1 MKTVT
6 LSREDIDEILQHT
19 HWIAAKN
26 GSQQRFL
33 ADKYPG
39 WSMSHLIQ
47 QLITSKA
54 VVKSRSTPDRSAHFS
69 GYQVR
74 ARLDT
79 ATVSLT
85 QRSSKT
91 LWLFHD
97 ID

>member
-1 MKTVT
+1 MKEQGQNMKTST
-6 LSREDIDEILQHT
+6 LSRTDIEEILQHT

-47 QLITSKA
+47 QLIASKA
-54 VVKSRSTPDRSAHFS
+54 VVKARSTPNRSSHFS

-74 ARLDT
+74 AGFITITINRDT
-79 ATVSLT
+79 IS
-85 QRSSKT
+85 
-91 LWLFHD
+91 
-97 ID
+97 

>member
-1 MKTVT
+1 MKTCT

-39 WSMSHLIQ
+39 WPMGDLMRVLIDNKS
-47 QLITSKA
+47 LVKARPTST
-54 VVKSRSTPDRSAHFS
+54 TPAHFS

-74 ARLDT
+74 ARFTTITINRD
-79 ATVSLT
+79 AIS
-85 QRSSKT
+85 
-91 LWLFHD
+91 
-97 ID
+97 

>member
-1 MKTVT
+1 MRTLT

-39 WSMSHLIQ
+39 WSMCDLMRVLISYKC
-47 QLITSKA
+47 LVKARPTS
-54 VVKSRSTPDRSAHFS
+54 TTLAHFS

-74 ARLDT
+74 ARIT
-79 ATVSLT
+79 TIT
-85 QRSSKT
+85 
-91 LWLFHD
+91 
-97 ID
+97 IDRNTIS

>member
-26 GSQQRFL
+26 GGQQRFL

-39 WSMSHLIQ
+39 WSMGDLMQ

-54 VVKSRSTPDRSAHFS
+54 VVKARSTPTTPAHFS

-74 ARLDT
+74 AGLC
-79 ATVSLT
+79 TV
-85 QRSSKT
+85 QI
-91 LWLFHD
+91 LFQE
-97 ID
+97 